1 MDCKDIITTLP
12 PVNESTQRVLCELVE
27 HQPLTGKQLREATG
41 LARRTTYAALQKLRQ
56 LGLLK
61 ERLSL
66 SDTRQTYYWVD
77 DPRARPGAL

>member
-1 MDCKDIITTLP
+1 MNCDDIITTLP
-12 PVNESTQRVLCELVE
+12 PVNESTQRVLCELVQ

-66 SDTRQTYYWVD
+66 RDTRQTYYWVD
-77 DPRARPGAL
+77 APLAKANAV